1 MEKKSSTTN
10 MYELLSVNNQKPKQ
24 EPVQP
29 PAPQKIQSL
38 DTLSGFLNAPNL
50 SADFSQK
57 TKNTPKIIKGD
68 FYKDPELISKNCE
81 LSQPETPVLYT
92 EAEVV
97 FNDSQKYKGILVITE
112 YRLIFE
118 FFDKDKG
125 YEIGGFIVSEHGD
138 AGISGAFGSPNA
150 FNKTFEN
157 CIVGHTHSPE
167 IREKTIY
174 VGTLSKLIVNYNQ
187 KGMTKWV
194 HANAIIHKNETA
206 QLILI

>member
-50 SADFSQK
+50 SADFSKK

-118 FFDKDKG
+118 FFDKEQKNKIHLPKDYLRFPLFSISKVEKNLNTKE
-125 YEIGGFIVSEHGD
+125 YNIYLIDVTLKDSRFLRFSIV
-138 AGISGAFGSPNA
+138 
-150 FNKTFEN
+150 K
-157 CIVGHTHSPE
+157 
-167 IREKTIY
+167 Y
-174 VGTLSKLIVNYNQ
+174 
-187 KGMTKWV
+187 M
-194 HANAIIHKNETA
+194 
-206 QLILI
+206 